1 MPTFVLLTKLSP
13 EAARDPQA
21 YQDLNRAVTERIKQ
35 HCPEIRWIGN
45 YWILGPYDYLDVY
58 EAPDEEVASQV
69 AAIIRTF
76 GHATTETWTAVPW
89 DRFLELMT
97 RI

>member
-13 EAARDPQA
+13 EAAHDPQA
-21 YQDLNRAVTERIKQ
+21 YEELNRAVTERIKQ
-35 HCPEIRWIGN
+35 HCPEVRWIGN
-45 YWILGPYDYLDVY
+45 YWILGPYDYLDIY
-58 EAPDEEVASQV
+58 EAPNEEVASQV
-69 AAIIRTF
+69 ATIIRTF